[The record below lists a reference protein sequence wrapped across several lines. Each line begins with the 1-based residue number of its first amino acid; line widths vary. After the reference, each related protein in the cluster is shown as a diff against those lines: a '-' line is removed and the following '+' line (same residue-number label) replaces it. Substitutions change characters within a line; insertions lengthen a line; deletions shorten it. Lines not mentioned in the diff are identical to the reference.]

1 MKLNEQSY
9 QLKNGQICQIK
20 SPTSENVNTM
30 ITFMK
35 KISNESENLVRYPE
49 EVKITYDMEKEF
61 IQNILNSPNEI
72 MIGAFV
78 ENEVIGT
85 VSLHCI
91 SNYMKL
97 KHRSGI
103 GISIIQKYQNLG
115 LGTYFMKLI
124 LKQAKLLGYEQVE
137 LEVVSGNHAIHL
149 YEKCGFEMVGKIPHG
164 VKLKNGSYKD
174 LIQMVYF
181 VE

>member
-1 MKLNEQSY
+1 MEINEQIY
-9 QLKNGQICQIK
+9 QLKNGQMCQIK
-20 SPTSENVNTM
+20 SPKSEDVEPM

-35 KISNESENLVRYPE
+35 KISEESENLVRYPE
-49 EVKITYDMEKEF
+49 EVNITYDMENEF

-91 SNYMKL
+91 SNRIKL
-97 KHRSGI
+97 KHRSGV
-103 GISIIQKYQNLG
+103 GISIIQKYQSLG
-115 LGTYFMKLI
+115 LGTYFMNLI
-124 LKQAKLLGYEQVE
+124 LEQAKLLGYEQVE
-137 LEVVSGNHAIHL
+137 LEVASGNHAIHL
-149 YEKCGFEMVGKIPHG
+149 YEKCGFETVGQIPHG
-164 VKLKNGSYKD
+164 LKLKNGSYKD

-181 VE
+181 VK